1 MTLFTDVDHHL
12 ILNILIITKMTTT
25 NNISLQPSKI
35 DADQRL
41 DPRIKKALARIP
53 KSAPLPNVKSRE
65 ELLSQEYSEQ
75 GMAANAYQNKMYDAM
90 DNEELAPSA
99 GLSIRTE
106 TFISKPDGNTIKIQY
121 IRPDTNEV
129 LPCIYYIHGGRMEF
143 SSCFLGNYKTWGR
156 MIAHTGLAVAMVDF
170 RNSVHPDSSPD
181 VGPFPAGLNDCI
193 SGLQWVHDNASSLGI
208 DPTRIVVAGESGGAN
223 LSFAVAMKLK
233 KEGNLALIKGI
244 YALCPFIA
252 GEWPLPQNPSS
263 TENEGIFITVQNNR
277 STMAY
282 GIDAFNEKNPLAWP
296 GFAQTSDVEGFPPVV
311 ISVNEC
317 DPLRDEGIGFYHLL
331 QSSGVAVRCRQLMGA
346 CHGIEILPVICP
358 DLALS
363 SASDIASFVSWVA
376 KSVKS

>member
-1 MTLFTDVDHHL
+1 MTPFKDVDHNL
-12 ILNILIITKMTTT
+12 ILNILLKTKMTNT

-35 DADQRL
+35 DADRRL

-193 SGLQWVHDNASSLGI
+193 SGLQWVHDNAG
-208 DPTRIVVAGESGGAN
+208 T
-223 LSFAVAMKLK
+223 
-233 KEGNLALIKGI
+233 
-244 YALCPFIA
+244 
-252 GEWPLPQNPSS
+252 
-263 TENEGIFITVQNNR
+263 
-277 STMAY
+277 
-282 GIDAFNEKNPLAWP
+282 
-296 GFAQTSDVEGFPPVV
+296 
-311 ISVNEC
+311 
-317 DPLRDEGIGFYHLL
+317 
-331 QSSGVAVRCRQLMGA
+331 
-346 CHGIEILPVICP
+346 
-358 DLALS
+358 
-363 SASDIASFVSWVA
+363 
-376 KSVKS
+376 